1 MNLLPRIAMFLLAV
15 VLAVDGF
22 GATRDE
28 TLRVDGHSHT
38 TRWRTGDE
46 YRLRFTGGRADSCD
60 VGWTAFNALADGE
73 LVQVQTSR
81 VFHACRRIR
90 RGDET
95 VMGPGPAR
103 WLLMLPVLLMLAGAF
118 GWIEF
123 RGDPDDVRRPAW

>member
-1 MNLLPRIAMFLLAV
+1 MDFLTRLAMFFLAV
-15 VLAVDGF
+15 VLAIDGF

-28 TLRVDGHSHT
+28 TLRVDGHVRT
-38 TRWRTGDE
+38 THLHYGDD
-46 YRLRFTGGRADSCD
+46 YRLRFAGGRADSCE

-73 LVQVQTSR
+73 LVQVQESR
-81 VFHACRRIR
+81 VFRSCRRIR

-95 VMGPGPAR
+95 VLGPGPSR
-103 WLLMLPVLLMLAGAF
+103 WLLMIPVALLLAGAF